1 MRLAGKVAIVTG
13 GGGGIGRATAG
24 AFARE
29 GARVA
34 VVDINRD
41 AAQQTVDEIIQG
53 GGSAIALVADVSSEA
68 DVRSVVDATVTA
80 FGAVSVVFNNAGII
94 RRTTVEDISVEDW
107 DRVFAVNV
115 RSIFLMC
122 REVVPIMTAAGGGS
136 IINTGSGWGLKGGGR
151 AVSYCASKGA
161 VVNLTR
167 ALAID
172 HGPQGIRVN
181 SVNPGDVNTDMLRN
195 EAGQLHQDEGSF
207 LAEAAERPLGRMGE
221 AWEIAAA
228 VVFLASDEASYVTG
242 AALSVDGG
250 GNA

>member
-1 MRLAGKVAIVTG
+1 MVWALLHVGYQRRSGAGRRRPDHRGRRRGDRRHRRRLQ
-13 GGGGIGRATAG
+13 RADIK
-24 AFARE
+24 
-29 GARVA
+29 A
-34 VVDINRD
+34 VV
-41 AAQQTVDEIIQG
+41 AAAVETYG
-53 GGSAIALVADVSSEA
+53 GVH
-68 DVRSVVDATVTA
+68 
-80 FGAVSVVFNNAGII
+80 VVFNNAGII
-94 RRTTVEDISVEDW
+94 VRTTVEETAVEQW

-122 REVVPIMTAAGGGS
+122 REVVPIMAAAGGGS

-195 EAGQLHQDEGSF
+195 EANQLAQDTTSF
-207 LAEAAERPLGRMGE
+207 LAEAADRPLGRMGE
-221 AWEIAAA
+221 PAEIAAA
-228 VVFLASDEASYVTG
+228 VVWLAGDESSYVTG

>member
-1 MRLAGKVAIVTG
+1 MRLAEKVAIVTG
-13 GGGGIGRATAG
+13 GGGGIGRATAV
-24 AFARE
+24 AFAAE
-29 GARVA
+29 GAKVV
-34 VVDINRD
+34 VVDINPD
-41 AAQQTVDEIIQG
+41 AAQATADQVTATG
-53 GGSAIALVADVSSEA
+53 GTALAAPADVSSEA
-68 DVRSVVDATVTA
+68 DIKAVVAATVDAFGTVD
-80 FGAVSVVFNNAGII
+80 VVFNNAGII
-94 RRTTVEDISVEDW
+94 RRTTVEDISVDDW

-115 RSIFLMC
+115 RSIYLMC
-122 REVVPIMTAAGGGS
+122 REVVPIMAAAGGGS

-195 EAGQLHQDEGSF
+195 EASQLHQDAQSF

-221 AWEIAAA
+221 ASEIAAA
-228 VVFLASDEASYVTG
+228 VVWLASDEASYVTG
-242 AALSVDGG
+242 SALSVDGG

>member
-13 GGGGIGRATAG
+13 GGGGIGSATAK
-24 AFARE
+24 AFAAE
-29 GARVA
+29 GAKVV
-34 VVDINRD
+34 VVDINPD
-41 AAQQTVDEIIQG
+41 AAQATVDQITAADG
-53 GGSAIALVADVSSEA
+53 TALAAPADVSSEA
-68 DVRSVVDATVTA
+68 DIKAVVGATVEA
-80 FGAVSVVFNNAGII
+80 FGTVDVVFNNAGII
-94 RRTTVEDISVEDW
+94 RRTTVEDITVDEW

-115 RSIFLMC
+115 RSIYLMC
-122 REVVPIMTAAGGGS
+122 REVVPIMAAAGGGS

-195 EAGQLHQDEGSF
+195 EASQLRQDAQSF
-207 LAEAAERPLGRMGE
+207 LAEAADRPLGRMGE
-221 AWEIAAA
+221 ASEIAAA
-228 VVFLASDEASYVTG
+228 VVWLASDEASYVTG
-242 AALSVDGG
+242 SALSVDGG

>member
-13 GGGGIGRATAG
+13 GGGGIGRATAL
-24 AFARE
+24 AFAAE
-29 GARVA
+29 GAKVV
-34 VVDINRD
+34 VVDID
-41 AAQQTVDEIIQG
+41 ATAAKASADQITAAG
-53 GGSAIALVADVSSEA
+53 GTALAAPADVSSEA
-68 DVRSVVDATVTA
+68 DIKAVVAACVEA
-80 FGAVSVVFNNAGII
+80 FGTVDVVFNNAGII
-94 RRTTVEDISVEDW
+94 RRTTVEDITVEEW

-115 RSIFLMC
+115 RSIYLMC
-122 REVVPIMTAAGGGS
+122 REVVPIMAAAGGGS

-195 EAGQLHQDEGSF
+195 EASQLGQETQSF
-207 LAEAAERPLGRMGE
+207 LAEAADRPLGRMGE
-221 AWEIAAA
+221 AAEIAAA
-228 VVFLASDEASYVTG
+228 VVWLASDEASYVTG
-242 AALSVDGG
+242 SALSVDGG